1 MLTFYHAPWSR
12 SSSILWLLEELQ
24 IPYELEMIDIR
35 AREGVPES
43 YRSIQPSKKVPA
55 VVHDG
60 QVVTERAAITIYLAD
75 RFSQTG
81 LAPAISDPD
90 RAAYLTALVYCDA
103 VFDPVI
109 CAQVQRLDY
118 TSNEY
123 PFGIFAD
130 MLAYIERRLEKQ
142 AFAAGEHFTAA
153 DTQLASGINY
163 TMNILRA
170 LPEKPVFKDYLA
182 RVETRPAYRKAQ
194 QLDME
199 LAASVPFF
207 SGQGS

>member
-12 SSSILWLLEELQ
+12 SSSILWLLEELK

-35 AREGVPES
+35 ARTGVPES
-43 YRSIQPSKKVPA
+43 YRTIQPSKKVPA
-55 VVHDG
+55 IVHDG

-81 LAPAISDPD
+81 LAPAINDPD
-90 RAAYLTALVYCDA
+90 RATYLTALVYCDA
-103 VFDPVI
+103 VFDPAI

-123 PFGIFAD
+123 PFGTFAD
-130 MLAYIERRLEKQ
+130 MLAYIERRLENHP
-142 AFAAGEHFTAA
+142 FAAGERFTAA
-153 DTQLASGINY
+153 DTQLGSGINY

-170 LPEKPVFKDYLA
+170 LPEKQVFKDYLA
-182 RVETRPAYRKAQ
+182 RLESRPAYRKAQ